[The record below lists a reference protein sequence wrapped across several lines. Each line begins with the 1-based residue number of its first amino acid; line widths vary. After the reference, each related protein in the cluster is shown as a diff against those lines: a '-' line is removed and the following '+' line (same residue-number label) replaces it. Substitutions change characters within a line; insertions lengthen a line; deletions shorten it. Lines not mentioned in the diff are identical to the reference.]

1 MILEAILFRSHQVST
16 LILCHLDLP
25 LPGGGG
31 RAGVDINVDLIAG
44 HGGRDEHM
52 LTCVVATD
60 RGGRRPSRV
69 ADSQTVHRAVAHSDA
84 VRCRWGGGDSRGSCE
99 DHRVKVNPQF
109 ADIRAGGTEGV
120 GAGVAVSAGGVGR
133 DDGVGVVGAATAST
147 SDGEDTADSK

>member
-16 LILCHLDLP
+16 FILSHLDLP

-31 RAGVDINVDLIAG
+31 GAGVDINVDLIAG

-52 LTCVVATD
+52 LSRVVATYC
-60 RGGRRPSRV
+60 GGRRASRV
-69 ADSQTVHRAVAHSDA
+69 AHSQTVHRAVTHSDA
-84 VRCRWGGGDSRGSCE
+84 VGCRWGGGDSRGSCE

-120 GAGVAVSAGGVGR
+120 GAGVAVRAGGVGG
-133 DDGVGVVGAATAST
+133 DDGVGVVGAAAAAT